1 MQRSPRNTSSDS
13 FLTRIDFYRA
23 QVDLA
28 LQKELRQRQE
38 SPFFAPFVDAFAG
51 GKRLRPIIVLLAY
64 NSVGG
69 RAGDPLPA
77 AVAVELAHME
87 SLIHD
92 DIIDGDGIRRKAKA
106 FHAVHGQEMALLSA
120 DFILSMILSITARYE
135 DPRITSALAEATAIM
150 CEGELT
156 ERFIYRTKK
165 VRPGVYQEM
174 VSKKTASL
182 FEAAATLGA
191 LIGGGTPRDVRTLAT
206 YAHALGVAYQVC
218 DDIIDWSQSRPIMLD
233 LDEIS
238 CSQDEYLQ
246 EIAATKV
253 NEAIESLQHLK
264 SSEARKDLTQMAKCV
279 ELNQIDRI

>member
-1 MQRSPRNTSSDS
+1 
-13 FLTRIDFYRA
+13 
-23 QVDLA
+23 
-28 LQKELRQRQE
+28 
-38 SPFFAPFVDAFAG
+38 
-51 GKRLRPIIVLLAY
+51 
-64 NSVGG
+64 
-69 RAGDPLPA
+69 
-77 AVAVELAHME
+77 
-87 SLIHD
+87 
-92 DIIDGDGIRRKAKA
+92 
-106 FHAVHGQEMALLSA
+106 
-120 DFILSMILSITARYE
+120 
-135 DPRITSALAEATAIM
+135 M